1 MKASAARFEGRLSGR
16 VTTRARLAFVV
27 NEERKFGFFRTE
39 VISNC
44 PKWGDLDAVVAIGE
58 FIEDV
63 VAVIGFNN
71 GQIARAQ
78 WTAPVEYHD
87 ECLVVLTEDW
97 FTAASTDFRAYRLA
111 AGGVLEPVEQGFEI
125 ALRMEVD
132 VPAQTTMGQWTLQYD
147 LSALTQLRPQTTE
160 TRSKLRNVR
169 RRRSAVGREAKFG

>member
-1 MKASAARFEGRLSGR
+1 M
-16 VTTRARLAFVV
+16 TTRARLAFVV